1 MSDIKNTLKGAFVTQ
16 LTTFNDELVKLF
28 PEEKDFRIF
37 KSAVNLLKNTPFGD
51 GNGKIYSI
59 FINYIEPYR
68 EKILVK
74 DESFFL
80 ENEYDNVVQA
90 NSKDLS
96 NIIVKLKGLWRG
108 LSDTTK
114 DSIWGYLCLM
124 IQISNKIESM

>member
-16 LTTFNDELVKLF
+16 LTTFNNQLVQLF

-59 FINYIEPYR
+59 FISYIEPYR
-68 EKILVK
+68 EKILVQ

-80 ENEYDNVVQA
+80 ENEYDNVVQS

-96 NIIVKLKGLWRG
+96 NIIVKLKVLWKG
-108 LSDTTK
+108 LSENTK
-114 DSIWGYLCLM
+114 TSIWGYLCLM
-124 IQISNKIESM
+124 IQISNKIESL